1 MQQETAREAVEADV
15 SGWRQLDTARLI
27 LAAVV
32 VASHAYYFFLTPLG
46 YAVFASVAEWMA
58 RYAVLC
64 FFVISGL
71 VIGRSLRLRHEGFV
85 PFMIRRVGRI
95 YPPLIASIVL
105 VVAIARALRWAG
117 VPVGPLANAGAM
129 VNSFSYDLGH
139 SVLSLASFGF
149 RGRLASGANIALWSL
164 AIEMRCYV
172 VAGLLAQLVLS
183 RTPAGKAVSAL
194 ALLGALAMLVTD
206 PTLDAVIA
214 ICYAAFAF
222 GLALSFV
229 VVRIPRLIPAV
240 RLDISYSLYI
250 FHQPVMLG
258 LVLACYQPFFP
269 SLANA
274 IALGLAASGVAVALA
289 WCSARWIEPF
299 RLQAIARACDAW
311 MASVPIPK
319 FVASCGATFR
329 TSELKGH

>member
-1 MQQETAREAVEADV
+1 VQEQTAREAAEADA
-15 SGWRQLDTARLI
+15 SGWRQLDTVRLI

-32 VASHAYYFFLTPLG
+32 VVSHAYYFFLAPLR
-46 YAVFASVAEWMA
+46 YVVFASVAEWMA

-105 VVAIARALRWAG
+105 VVAIAQALRFAG
-117 VPVGPLANAGAM
+117 VPTGPLADGGTM
-129 VNSFSYDLGH
+129 INSFSYDLGR
-139 SVLSLASFGF
+139 SALSLATFGF
-149 RGRLASGANIALWSL
+149 LGRLASGANVALWSL
-164 AIEMRCYV
+164 VIEMRCYV

-183 RTPAGKAVSAL
+183 RTLAGKAIGAL
-194 ALLGALAMLVTD
+194 AFVGALAMLATD
-206 PTLDAVIA
+206 PAFDSVIA

-229 VVRIPRLIPAV
+229 VERIPRLLGELRI
-240 RLDISYSLYI
+240 DISYSLYI

-258 LVLACYQPFFP
+258 LVLACYQPSFP
-269 SLANA
+269 SLASA
-274 IALGLAASGVAVALA
+274 IALGLAASGAAVLLA
-289 WCSARWIEPF
+289 WWSARWIEPF
-299 RLQAIARACDAW
+299 RLRALARACEGWIAAGPAGAAA
-311 MASVPIPK
+311 ASVVK
-319 FVASCGATFR
+319 
-329 TSELKGH
+329 

>member
-1 MQQETAREAVEADV
+1 MQRETIKADV
-15 SGWRQLDTARLI
+15 SGWRQLDTVRLI

-32 VASHAYYFFLTPLG
+32 VASHAYYFFLSPLG
-46 YAVFASVAEWMA
+46 YVAFTAAAEWMA

-105 VVAIARALRWAG
+105 VVAIAHTLRWTG
-117 VPVGPLANAGAM
+117 VPTGPLADGGAM
-129 VNSFSYDLGH
+129 VNSFSYDLGQ
-139 SVLSLASFGF
+139 SALSLATFGF
-149 RGRLASGANIALWSL
+149 RGRLASGANVALWSL
-164 AIEMRCYV
+164 VIEMRCYV
-172 VAGLLAQLVLS
+172 VAGLLAQSVLS
-183 RTPAGKAVSAL
+183 RTPAGKAASAI
-194 ALLGALAMLVTD
+194 ALLAALAMLATD
-206 PTLDAVIA
+206 PTFDSVVA

-229 VVRIPRLIPAV
+229 VERIPRLLGEL

-269 SLANA
+269 SLASA
-274 IALGLAASGVAVALA
+274 IALGLAASGIAVALA

-299 RLQAIARACDAW
+299 RLRALAKACDGWIA
-311 MASVPIPK
+311 AGQVNAAAVSAVK
-319 FVASCGATFR
+319 
-329 TSELKGH
+329 

>member
-1 MQQETAREAVEADV
+1 MQQQIAKADV
-15 SGWRQLDTARLI
+15 SGWRQLDTVRLI

-32 VASHAYYFFLTPLG
+32 VASHVYYFFLTPLG
-46 YAVFASVAEWMA
+46 YVVFAAIAEWTA

-105 VVAIARALRWAG
+105 VVAIAHVLSWAG
-117 VPVGPLANAGAM
+117 VPAGPLADARAM
-129 VNSFSYDLGH
+129 VNSFSYDLGQ
-139 SVLSLASFGF
+139 SALSLATFGF

-164 AIEMRCYV
+164 VIEMRCYV
-172 VAGLLAQLVLS
+172 VAGLLAQFVLS
-183 RTPAGKAVSAL
+183 RTPAGKAVSAI
-194 ALLGALAMLVTD
+194 ALLGALAMLAAD
-206 PTLDAVIA
+206 PTLDSVIA

-229 VVRIPRLIPAV
+229 VERIPRLLPEL

-269 SLANA
+269 SLAGA
-274 IALGLAASGVAVALA
+274 IALGFAASGVAVVLA

-299 RLQAIARACDAW
+299 RLRALAGACEVW
-311 MASVPIPK
+311 MAGQDGPAAMSAV
-319 FVASCGATFR
+319 R
-329 TSELKGH
+329 